1 MFNIDKYLQKFSK
14 GISTLELN
22 KKKIIEIINKHTNL
36 SVDANTIEI
45 KDYKII
51 VDTTRVGKNQ
61 LFLKK
66 SKILEEVKQ
75 AVGVTIV
82 DIC

>member
-22 KKKIIEIINKHTNL
+22 KKKIIEIINKYTNL
-36 SVDANTIEI
+36 NVDLSTIEI

-61 LFLKK
+61 M
-66 SKILEEVKQ
+66 S
-75 AVGVTIV
+75 
-82 DIC
+82 